1 MPQNAIFWTKIVSN
15 LELYI
20 LYMDD
25 LWAVVRELFKEPI
38 IGPLKS
44 KMAEIR
50 HLGSWCQNV
59 KRDFLK
65 KNKQLTYIYWQP
77 IRSRTWAFQ
86 KTHYWI
92 PNIIDGWDP
101 PSWKST
107 WRHFFC
113 LGWSDLDKIL
123 QTGAEW
129 HVDCGYIFE
138 IETIY
143 RIPIWRTFGR
153 TQWHVIPEP
162 PATLQGAATWWI
174 HCHDSRAICHIAG
187 AVTWRNQCHDRA
199 TLQGIRILSQP
210 YWKSFFAIFYVFIFC
225 FLVHC
230 SYNGRRIRTRGLPAI
245 E

>member
-1 MPQNAIFWTKIVSN
+1 
-15 LELYI
+15 
-20 LYMDD
+20 
-25 LWAVVRELFKEPI
+25 
-38 IGPLKS
+38 
-44 KMAEIR
+44 MAEIR

-86 KTHYWI
+86 KTNYWI

-174 HCHDSRAICHIAG
+174 HCHDSRAILQG
-187 AVTWRNQCHDRA
+187 AVTWRIQCHDHA
-199 TLQGIRILSQP
+199 TLQGVRIPSAILKIVLCRILVFFKWSLGFDERRLS
-210 YWKSFFAIFYVFIFC
+210 YRIVSDRLVWKAVDNFLRYRIFYYCGC
-225 FLVHC
+225 FFVQ
-230 SYNGRRIRTRGLPAI
+230 NPGIR
-245 E
+245 